1 VILTP
6 YEAERLEQYKDNFEL
21 FAEDCE
27 RIKDHDTMEI
37 LPLIF
42 NKGQRIHHRVAEK
55 QKSEQGNVR
64 ILLLKSRRFGG
75 STYVEGRYYWLSS
88 LNDNR
93 STFIIGHEEAST
105 DTLYAMAT
113 LMHERNI
120 LAPATLRSS
129 AKELLFDDEK
139 GEGLKSQYKLAVAKN
154 VEAGKSQGIH
164 YLHLSEEAMYQ
175 GGGHELLS
183 GLLQCVPDL
192 PTPTEIFRETTAK
205 GYGNSF
211 QVDCM
216 KAFDN
221 GKTVYYEEDGIPY
234 AWSCEGF
241 DYILV
246 FIPWFVHLRYSR
258 DFKSSAALET
268 FKTKLEEKVFDKE
281 SLKWIDSEPKKLQKR
296 YNITLEQLNWREWA
310 IENRCRGSI
319 DIFHQEYPSTVL
331 EAFLSKG
338 SSVYSPTLCDD
349 AERWCCEPLLT
360 GTLIERNG
368 KVKVRP
374 VPNGHFRLWENP
386 QSPQHK
392 NHIYFITCD
401 PGGGIRAESMKEAE
415 KRDPDPTC
423 IDVWNHTTK
432 RQAAQW
438 QGHIDYDQI
447 DEIVEM
453 VGNLFIRKKL
463 PMACVEQNNHG
474 WAVVKGLKEKNY
486 PMYEHRSGDPGYLTN
501 KVTKP
506 EMVDHL
512 RKDVRSGNLIIR
524 CLETVNEMRTFK
536 EVKGIYG
543 AESGCHDDR
552 VMTACMA
559 SQMFRAIPLMS
570 ERDSRGEGI
579 QNFKMKD
586 KPVFEGYQEVSA

>member
-1 VILTP
+1 MILTP

-42 NKGQRIHHRVAEK
+42 NKGQRILHRVAEK

-221 GKTVYYEEDGIPY
+221 GKTVYYEEDGIPN
-234 AWSCEGF
+234 C
-241 DYILV
+241 
-246 FIPWFVHLRYSR
+246 
-258 DFKSSAALET
+258 
-268 FKTKLEEKVFDKE
+268 
-281 SLKWIDSEPKKLQKR
+281 
-296 YNITLEQLNWREWA
+296 
-310 IENRCRGSI
+310 
-319 DIFHQEYPSTVL
+319 
-331 EAFLSKG
+331 
-338 SSVYSPTLCDD
+338 
-349 AERWCCEPLLT
+349 
-360 GTLIERNG
+360 
-368 KVKVRP
+368 
-374 VPNGHFRLWENP
+374 
-386 QSPQHK
+386 
-392 NHIYFITCD
+392 
-401 PGGGIRAESMKEAE
+401 
-415 KRDPDPTC
+415 
-423 IDVWNHTTK
+423 
-432 RQAAQW
+432 
-438 QGHIDYDQI
+438 
-447 DEIVEM
+447 
-453 VGNLFIRKKL
+453 
-463 PMACVEQNNHG
+463 
-474 WAVVKGLKEKNY
+474 
-486 PMYEHRSGDPGYLTN
+486 
-501 KVTKP
+501 
-506 EMVDHL
+506 
-512 RKDVRSGNLIIR
+512 
-524 CLETVNEMRTFK
+524 
-536 EVKGIYG
+536 
-543 AESGCHDDR
+543 
-552 VMTACMA
+552 
-559 SQMFRAIPLMS
+559 
-570 ERDSRGEGI
+570 
-579 QNFKMKD
+579 
-586 KPVFEGYQEVSA
+586 